1 MTEFSG
7 GPFRVILRCMT
18 LSGRLLKTSLA
29 VGLAALLSGCAALL
43 PASDTEVIGPW
54 RSFAD
59 AQKVFQSI
67 QPYKTTRTDLKSMGL
82 DLETHPNITLLN
94 YSDVIRRFVPPVTV
108 DGYRIDKGVAD
119 CIASNHH
126 CRAYEIDHKS
136 LKRDRY
142 GNFWADFF
150 NFRRLTKTTGWT
162 FNAVVLLK
170 DDVVVYALTGGQP
183 LVQENES
190 KKNPLGPLQG
200 VDTVDLIR

>member
-1 MTEFSG
+1 MS
-7 GPFRVILRCMT
+7 M
-18 LSGRLLKTSLA
+18 LKTWGKRA
-29 VGLAALLSGCAALL
+29 GLLSTAAVAVTTAGCAALL
-43 PASDTEVIGPW
+43 PATDTEVIGPW
-54 RSFAD
+54 GSFAD
-59 AQKVFQSI
+59 AQKLFQNI
-67 QPYKTTRTDLKSMGL
+67 QPYKTTRADLRAMGL
-82 DLETHPNITLLN
+82 DLDKHPNITVLN
-94 YSDVIRRFVPPVTV
+94 YADVIRRFVPPVTV
-108 DGYRIDKGVAD
+108 PGYTVDKGVAD

-126 CRAYEIDHKS
+126 CKAYEIDHKS

-162 FNAVVLLK
+162 FNAVLLLK
-170 DDVVVYALTGGQP
+170 DDVVIYTLTGGQP

>member
-1 MTEFSG
+1 M
-7 GPFRVILRCMT
+7 
-18 LSGRLLKTSLA
+18 
-29 VGLAALLSGCAALL
+29 
-43 PASDTEVIGPW
+43 
-54 RSFAD
+54 
-59 AQKVFQSI
+59 
-67 QPYKTTRTDLKSMGL
+67 
-82 DLETHPNITLLN
+82 
-94 YSDVIRRFVPPVTV
+94 
-108 DGYRIDKGVAD
+108 AD

-170 DDVVVYALTGGQP
+170 DDIVVYTLTGGQP

-200 VDTVDLIR
+200 VDTVDLIK

>member
-1 MTEFSG
+1 M
-7 GPFRVILRCMT
+7 
-18 LSGRLLKTSLA
+18 
-29 VGLAALLSGCAALL
+29 
-43 PASDTEVIGPW
+43 GPW
-54 RSFAD
+54 GSFAD
-59 AQKVFQSI
+59 AQKLFQDI
-67 QPYKTTRTDLKSMGL
+67 QPYKTTRADLRAMGL
-82 DLETHPNITLLN
+82 DLDKHPNITVLN
-94 YSDVIRRFVPPVTV
+94 YADVIRRFVPPVTV
-108 DGYRIDKGVAD
+108 PGYSVDKGVAD

-162 FNAVVLLK
+162 FNAVLLMK
-170 DDVVVYALTGGQP
+170 DDVVIYTLTGGQP